1 LESFYLVVTK
11 LLLFG
16 VYLQDSANRKRE
28 IKMNKIPGSIV
39 TLIVGVV
46 VTASGFWVS
55 QNHHLLPEQASVQ
68 APLVDNFFSTMIG
81 IATVLFLI
89 VQGAILLFTIKYR
102 RRKGDDTDGVPIEGN
117 FALEIVWTS
126 IPAIIVIWL
135 GIYSVQV
142 YEDMG
147 GLSVGHGS
155 QHHSS
160 QMMAS
165 TQPVADFGLGSSQ
178 LEAAKPADLLV
189 NVTGM
194 QYAWLFNYPDRNIT
208 TGDLHVPVGKDIQIN
223 LTAQDVIHSFW
234 IPPFRI
240 KQDVMPGINSQL
252 RFVATK
258 TGTFPIVCAE
268 LCGSYH
274 GGMRSQIVV
283 QTQEE
288 FDRWLSET

>member
-165 TQPVADFGLGSSQ
+165 TQSNANFGLGSSQ
-178 LEAAKPADLLV
+178 SETTKSADLLV
-189 NVTGM
+189 NVTGL

-283 QTQEE
+283 QKQEE
-288 FDRWLSET
+288 FDR